1 MAVSKFIESSPSCGV
16 QPQRVSYRFFLA
28 VFFAAAFL
36 AVFFAAAFLAVF
48 FAAAFL
54 AVFFAA
60 AFLAVFFAAVFL
72 AVFFAADFFFVATDS
87 HLHSV
92 IVFGTSMALR
102 RRNLYS
108 IGKRLASFFQLN

>member
-28 VFFAAAFL
+28 VFFAA
-36 AVFFAAAFLAVF
+36 V
-48 FAAAFL
+48 
-54 AVFFAA
+54 
-60 AFLAVFFAAVFL
+60 FLAVFFAAVFL
-72 AVFFAADFFFVATDS
+72 AVFFAAVFLAVFFATVFLAVSFFAADFFFVATDS

>member
-1 MAVSKFIESSPSCGV
+1 MAVSKFHRELAILRR
-16 QPQRVSYRFFLA
+16 QTQRVSYRFFLA

-48 FAAAFL
+48 F
-54 AVFFAA
+54 VT
-60 AFLAVFFAAVFL
+60 VFL
-72 AVFFAADFFFVATDS
+72 AVSFFAADFFLVATDS

-102 RRNLYS
+102 QRNLYS
-108 IGKRLASFFQLN
+108 IRKRLASFFAMELTF

>member
-28 VFFAAAFL
+28 VFLAVTFLAVFLAATFLAVFLAVTFLAVFLAAAFL
-36 AVFFAAAFLAVF
+36 AIFLAVR
-48 FAAAFL
+48 
-54 AVFFAA
+54 
-60 AFLAVFFAAVFL
+60 
-72 AVFFAADFFFVATDS
+72 FFAADFFFVATDS

-92 IVFGTSMALR
+92 MLFGTSMALR

-108 IGKRLASFFQLN
+108 IGRRLASFLRLN